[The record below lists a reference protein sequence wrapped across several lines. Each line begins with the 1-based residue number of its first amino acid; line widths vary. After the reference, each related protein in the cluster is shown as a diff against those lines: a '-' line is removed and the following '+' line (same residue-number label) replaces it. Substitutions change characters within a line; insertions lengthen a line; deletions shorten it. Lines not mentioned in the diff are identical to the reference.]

1 MQDEA
6 KTKRQLVEE
15 LGELRRRVAALEA
28 AADGPSNR
36 RPLEATTQPGDPTPA
51 EEDRDR
57 LRAILTAAIECLPF
71 EFFVMGTDGHYLSVN
86 AVSRGRF
93 GDGVGKRPED
103 YAPDEATLNLW
114 RSNNRRALAG
124 EKVEGEYERV
134 QDGQTRHFY
143 NVITPIEQDGKFYG
157 ILGVNIDITDRKL
170 AAKALQQA
178 RDELERRVVE
188 RTAELTAA
196 NERLQRE
203 VQERQH
209 AESALRQSEEQYRGL
224 LEACPDAV
232 LMTDPKMQIVFA
244 SPQAWTLLGVPPDEE
259 LVGSSSRDI
268 VVESDRPRLQANFFN
283 VLAEG
288 LRRSTEYTILRHDG
302 TTVPAEA
309 SSATIC
315 GTDGKPKAV
324 MVVLRDITDR
334 KRAEIALRASEE
346 RFRAAFEE
354 APVGIVMVRPDS
366 AIVRVNH
373 SFCRMSGY
381 SQEELLGKNIGD
393 LTHPDDRDRFDGL
406 WQQMADG
413 EISSYDLE
421 KRYVGKDAGIFW
433 SRVTTVAIRGTDG
446 SLDYVL
452 GIIVDI
458 TDRRKAQE
466 ALQQERRMLEYMLQ
480 ASDHE
485 RQLIAYDIHDG
496 LAQQLAGAI
505 MQFQVYDY
513 LREAN
518 PGEATKAYF
527 GGTTLLKQA
536 HLEAR
541 RLISGVRPPALDEAG
556 VVAAI
561 AHLVDDRGLAG
572 GPKVEFQS
580 KVHFRRLVPVL
591 ENAIYRIVQE
601 GLTNALMHSQSEQ
614 VHVGLLQRGNAVRI
628 RIQDWGLGFDPETS
642 RKDRFGLAGI
652 RERARLLGGTC
663 QIKSKPGEGT
673 TILVNLPLVEREN
686 NQAVAGNS

>member
-36 RPLEATTQPGDPTPA
+36 RPPEAATRPDDPTP

-57 LRAILTAAIECLPF
+57 WQAILATAVDCLPI
-71 EFFVMGTDGHYLSVN
+71 EFFVLGDDGRYLCIN
-86 AVSRGRF
+86 AVSRDIF

-103 YAPDEATLNLW
+103 YAPDAATLKFW
-114 RSNNRRALAG
+114 QANNRRAMAG
-124 EKVEGEYERV
+124 EKVEGEYERTE
-134 QDGQTRHFY
+134 DGQTRYMY
-143 NVITPIEQDGKFYG
+143 NLVAPIRQGDKFYG

-170 AAKALQQA
+170 AEKALQQA

-244 SPQAWTLLGVPPDEE
+244 SPQAWTLLGVPPDED

-324 MVVLRDITDR
+324 MVVLRDTTDR

-354 APVGIVMVRPDS
+354 APVGIVMLRPDA

-381 SQEELLGKNIGD
+381 SQEELLGQNICD
-393 LTHPDDRDRFDGL
+393 MTQPDDRDRFDRL
-406 WQQMADG
+406 WQQMTDG

-421 KRYVGKDAGIFW
+421 KRYVGKDTRIFW
-433 SRVTTVAIRGTDG
+433 TRVTTVAIRGPNG

-452 GIIVDI
+452 GIIEDI

-466 ALQQERRMLEYMLQ
+466 ALQEERRMLEYMLQ

-686 NQAVAGNS
+686 NQAATGNS